1 MPAMKPMIKTLFLI
15 LCYLLILRTTRLRL
29 PGELS
34 IFITMI
40 CASVNV
46 GVPLVC
52 NRGGM
57 MVKYVH
63 DG

>member
-1 MPAMKPMIKTLFLI
+1 LW
-15 LCYLLILRTTRLRL
+15 L